1 MQGFQFESHIGEFRQ
16 WNVLDKQHRL
26 YLIGRASS
34 SLFEAQHLA
43 RSLRKEFRPCYPDR
57 SGHIAIASVRDV
69 DLPRRAGFSAPIEA
83 AVHCKSENW
92 DLRIA
97 LSA

>member
-34 SLFEAQHLA
+34 SLLEAQHVA
-43 RSLRKEFRPCYPDR
+43 RSLRKEFRPSYPDR
-57 SGHIAIASVRDV
+57 LGHIAIASVRDV
-69 DLPRRAGFSAPIEA
+69 DLPAAGFSAPIQGA
-83 AVHCKSENW
+83 AHCKSENW